1 MLVALIALRPESVVA
16 EREPPMMIGLSV
28 PPAAAD
34 RLAAVAPRTA
44 EAAEPEPAPVPVPPP
59 MPSQTPIEEPR
70 PPVDPEPLTPQF
82 DAEPDP
88 ATTGDA
94 AGVESAA
101 GAAGAACP
109 MVASLQAALEG
120 DVRALSALASIP
132 RTSRSVANAVM
143 LWDGGWI
150 APQRAGGAAVVD
162 AIRNAVASMLAQT
175 SDDCRTQTNLGPV
188 FVPVRS
194 EAGTTI
200 LAIGS
205 GAWRWIDVLQDPA
218 AAPRRTDVPD

>member
-1 MLVALIALRPESVVA
+1 
-16 EREPPMMIGLSV
+16 
-28 PPAAAD
+28 
-34 RLAAVAPRTA
+34 
-44 EAAEPEPAPVPVPPP
+44 
-59 MPSQTPIEEPR
+59 MPSQVPIVEPQ

-94 AGVESAA
+94 AGVVSAVGAA
-101 GAAGAACP
+101 GGAGAACP
-109 MVASLQAALEG
+109 VVASLQAALEG
-120 DVRALSALASIP
+120 DARASSALASIP

-150 APQRAGGAAVVD
+150 APQRAGGAAAVD

-175 SDDCRTQTNLGPV
+175 TDDCRTRTNLGPV

-205 GAWRWIDVLQDPA
+205 GAWRWVDLLRDPA
-218 AAPRRTDVPD
+218 AGPRRTDVAD